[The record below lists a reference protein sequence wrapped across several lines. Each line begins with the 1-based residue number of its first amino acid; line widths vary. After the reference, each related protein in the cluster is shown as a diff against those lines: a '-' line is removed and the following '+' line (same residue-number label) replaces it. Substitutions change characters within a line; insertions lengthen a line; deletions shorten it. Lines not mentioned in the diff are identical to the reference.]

1 MNLALSKNIWNIVLV
16 SNEFIFQLINS
27 TGVYYRP
34 IPRGINTK
42 WMVVTT
48 GLRTFK

>member
-34 IPRGINTK
+34 IPRRINTK
-42 WMVVTT
+42 VDGCYNWSTD
-48 GLRTFK
+48 F